1 MISLSGETTAARGT
15 GQICHPVETVPGY
28 NVAAHGPIRGIR
40 DWVHQS
46 ATVARI
52 KNLMS
57 TYRLKN
63 LLLPRSVA
71 LIGASPRQAS
81 VGRAILNNI
90 VKAKFA
96 GEFGL
101 VNPRYAEID
110 GVATV
115 ASLDKLPFAPE
126 LVVITAPPSTVAGLI
141 DEAGRRGT
149 AGAIIITA
157 GLGHGPG
164 SLADAAERV
173 ARKYRM
179 RLIGPNCLGIMV
191 PGVSLNASFSAH
203 MPGEGNLA
211 LISQSGAIAAGMVDW
226 AAQRAVGF
234 SGIVSIGDQLDVDI
248 ADLLDYFALDGKTRA
263 ILLYIEAIKDA
274 RKFMSAARAAARIKP
289 VVVVK
294 SGRMAQGAKAAATH
308 TGALAGSDAV
318 YDAAFQRAG
327 VVRVTDL
334 RELFDC
340 AETLGRVNSPSGKRL
355 AILTN
360 GGGLGVLAID
370 RLVEFGGIPAAIT
383 PDIKAKLN
391 AILPPTWSGSNP
403 VDIVGDADP
412 ARYAAALELL
422 LADPGNDA
430 VLVMNVQT
438 AIAPADVIAVTVT
451 ELVAKYRQQNRGWS
465 KPVLAVWVGAEPRV
479 IAVLS
484 SAGIPNYPTGGDAVR
499 GFMHLVWHREVVE
512 ALAQVPPA
520 MPSEFAPDVG
530 TARQIVAAAL
540 ADGRHWLDPI
550 EIKRLLDAY
559 DIAIVPTFAAANAEQ
574 AVTHAEA
581 IFAQGATVV
590 LKIMSRDIVHKSDV
604 GGVVLNLTS
613 ADAVR
618 KATADILSRAKAQ
631 RPDARISGVMVQ
643 AMVVKPKAREL
654 ILGIADD
661 PTFGTV
667 IVFGRGGTAVEIIN
681 DKALA
686 LPPLDLQLARSLI
699 ERTRVSRLLRAYRD
713 VPAVKE
719 DAVAMVLVKLSQMA
733 ADIPDI
739 HELDINPLLADKS
752 GVLAVDA
759 RIAIGAASKKFAGSG
774 PSNFAVRPYPSQ
786 WQRHIEARDGWRLF
800 VRPIRPED
808 EPVIHEFLRHVTSH
822 DLRLRFF
829 AAIKEFSHEFVA
841 RLTQL
846 DYARAM
852 AFVAFDE
859 ATGEMVGAVRIY
871 SDLIYRSG
879 EYAILLRSDL
889 KGRGLGWAL
898 MQLII
903 EYARSEGLKVISGDV
918 LAENTTM
925 LDLCRDLGFEVTH
938 DLIEHDICNVK
949 LAL

>member
-1 MISLSGETTAARGT
+1 
-15 GQICHPVETVPGY
+15 
-28 NVAAHGPIRGIR
+28 
-40 DWVHQS
+40 
-46 ATVARI
+46 
-52 KNLMS
+52 MS

-63 LLLPRSVA
+63 LLAPRSVA
-71 LIGASPRQAS
+71 LVGASPRQGS

-90 VKAKFA
+90 DKAKFT

-101 VNPRYAEID
+101 VNSRYSEID

-115 ASLDKLPFAPE
+115 GGLSKLPFVPE
-126 LVVITAPPSTVAGLI
+126 LVVLTAPAKSIPGLI

-149 AGAIIITA
+149 AGAVIVSA

-164 SLADAAERV
+164 SLAEAAEH
-173 ARKYRM
+173 AAQKHRM
-179 RLIGPNCLGIMV
+179 RLIGPNCLGIMM
-191 PGVSLNASFSAH
+191 PNANLNASFSAH
-203 MPGEGNLA
+203 MPDNGNLA

-248 ADLLDYFALDGKTRA
+248 ADLLDYFAMDGKTQA
-263 ILLYIEAIKDA
+263 ILVYIEAIKDA

-327 VVRVTDL
+327 MLRVSDL

-340 AETLGRVNSPSGKRL
+340 AETLGRLKSPMGKRL

-360 GGGLGVLAID
+360 GGGIGVLAVD
-370 RLVEFGGIPAAIT
+370 RLVELGGIPAAMMPEIRS
-383 PDIKAKLN
+383 KLD
-391 AILPPTWSGSNP
+391 AVLPPTWSGSNP
-403 VDIVGDADP
+403 VDIIGDADA
-412 ARYAAALELL
+412 ARYAAALEVLL
-422 LADPGNDA
+422 PDPGNDA
-430 VLVMNVQT
+430 ILVMNVQT
-438 AIAPADVIAVTVT
+438 AIARADEIAAAVTGV
-451 ELVAKYRQQNRGWS
+451 VQKYRAQQRMS
-465 KPVLAVWVGAEPRV
+465 PKPVLATWIGADQE
-479 IAVLS
+479 ISDLLS
-484 SAGIPNYPTGGDAVR
+484 GAGIPNYPTEDDAVR
-499 GFMHLVWHREVVE
+499 GFMHLVRHRELVE
-512 ALAQVPPA
+512 TLAQVPPA
-520 MPSEFAPDVG
+520 MPSSFAPDTG
-530 TARQIVAAAL
+530 AARRVVADAL
-540 ADGRHWLDPI
+540 ADDRQWLDPI
-550 EIKRLLDAY
+550 EIKLLFDAY
-559 DIAIVPTFAAANAEQ
+559 EIAMVPTYAATDAEQ
-574 AVTHAEA
+574 AVAHAAA
-581 IFAQGATVV
+581 IFAQGSTVV
-590 LKIMSRDIVHKSDV
+590 LKIMSRDITHKSDV

-618 KATADILSRAKAQ
+618 SATSEILARAKAM
-631 RPDARISGVMVQ
+631 RPEARISGVMVQ
-643 AMVVKPKAREL
+643 AMVLRPKAREL
-654 ILGIADD
+654 ILGLADD

-667 IVFGRGGTAVEIIN
+667 VVFGRGGTAVEIIN

-719 DAVAMVLVKLSQMA
+719 DAVATVLVKLAQMA
-733 ADIPDI
+733 ADIPEI
-739 HELDINPLLADKS
+739 RGLDINPLLADQS

-759 RIAIGAASKKFAGSG
+759 RIALGRVEPKFRGSG
-774 PSNFAVRPYPSQ
+774 PANFAVRPYPSQ
-786 WQRHIEARDGWRLF
+786 WQRHLEVKDGWRVF

-808 EPVIHEFLRHVTSH
+808 EPLIHEFLHHVTSH

-829 AAIKEFSHEFVA
+829 APMKEFSHEFIA

-859 ATGEMVGAVRIY
+859 ITNELLGVVRVHSDSIY
-871 SDLIYRSG
+871 ESG

-898 MQLII
+898 MQMII
-903 EYARSEGLKVISGDV
+903 EYARSEGLKAISGDV
-918 LAENTTM
+918 LTENTVM
-925 LDLCRDLGFEVTH
+925 LAMCRSLGFEVKSDPT
-938 DLIEHDICNVK
+938 EHDICNVR
-949 LAL
+949 LTL